1 MSRPVSTASD
11 ARFSLRRVEAVT
23 RKEIWHIWR
32 DPFTLGMALVLP
44 MILVVIF
51 GIAIDFDVH
60 HAPLAVQDYSQSA
73 ASREFIRVFANSG
86 TFRIEPASTD
96 GPLEGLLRD
105 ERAKA
110 VLVIPPQFAR
120 DLVIAPQV
128 NAQFLLD
135 GADNTTAGSILTTL
149 TGVQEAANLRL
160 VPGWT
165 PPPATLAIRL
175 LFNPELKTPWFIVP
189 GLAVVVVA
197 IVSILLTALTVAREW
212 ENGSM
217 ELLLS
222 TPVKPIELII
232 GKLAP
237 YTVIGLLAV
246 LFIYIVARLGFGVP
260 FRGSHLVLL
269 AGAFLFLSAY
279 LAQGLLISVL
289 TRKQQLSM
297 QFAIVS
303 GLLPSVLLSGF
314 VFPIESM
321 PTPFH
326 YLTMIFPARWFMIIS
341 RDLFLKGTNLPDLI
355 APFSALLLINTFMLS
370 VAVRRFKRDVE
381 P

>member
-1 MSRPVSTASD
+1 MSRAVTTPSD

-60 HAPLAVQDYSQSA
+60 HAPLAVQDHAQSA

-86 TFRIEPASTD
+86 TFSVEPASTD

-105 ERAKA
+105 EQAKA

-149 TGVQEAANLRL
+149 TGVQEAATLHL

-321 PTPFH
+321 PTLFH

>member
-1 MSRPVSTASD
+1 
-11 ARFSLRRVEAVT
+11 
-23 RKEIWHIWR
+23 
-32 DPFTLGMALVLP
+32 
-44 MILVVIF
+44 
-51 GIAIDFDVH
+51 
-60 HAPLAVQDYSQSA
+60 
-73 ASREFIRVFANSG
+73 
-86 TFRIEPASTD
+86 
-96 GPLEGLLRD
+96 
-105 ERAKA
+105 
-110 VLVIPPQFAR
+110 
-120 DLVIAPQV
+120 
-128 NAQFLLD
+128 
-135 GADNTTAGSILTTL
+135 
-149 TGVQEAANLRL
+149 
-160 VPGWT
+160 
-165 PPPATLAIRL
+165 
-175 LFNPELKTPWFIVP
+175 VP

-222 TPVKPIELII
+222 TPVKPVELII

-279 LAQGLLISVL
+279 LAQGLVISVL

-321 PTPFH
+321 PRLFH
-326 YLTMIFPARWFMIIS
+326 YLTMVFPARWFMVIS
-341 RDLFLKGTNLPDLI
+341 RDLFLKGTNLPDLL
-355 APFSALLLINTFMLS
+355 APFAALLVINAVLLT